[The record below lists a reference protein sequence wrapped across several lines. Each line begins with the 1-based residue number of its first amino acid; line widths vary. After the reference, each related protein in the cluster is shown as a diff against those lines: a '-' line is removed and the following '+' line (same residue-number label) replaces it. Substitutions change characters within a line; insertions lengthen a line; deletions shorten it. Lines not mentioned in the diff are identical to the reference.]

1 MVRLNWKIKFQT
13 DNDFLNLLF
22 PQIPVEISL
31 TIWHH
36 EIDDEE
42 LQTLSAGRDEY
53 RVWEPFVKFGE
64 NPYTDYK

>member
-1 MVRLNWKIKFQT
+1 M
-13 DNDFLNLLF
+13 
-22 PQIPVEISL
+22 EISL

-53 RVWEPFVKFGE
+53 RVWEPAVKFDE
-64 NPYTDYK
+64 NPYADYKWNGADDS

>member
-1 MVRLNWKIKFQT
+1 M
-13 DNDFLNLLF
+13 
-22 PQIPVEISL
+22 EISL

-64 NPYTDYK
+64 NPYNDYK